1 VMDQSELKA
10 ARRLLESSRT
20 PSGRLRAEAR
30 RGVVE
35 SVERARASGMTYA
48 SISVALGVDLD
59 ALHRWRWTERVERP
73 AMVAVRVQE
82 PVRAAS
88 LVVHGPRG
96 LRIEGL
102 TVGELADL
110 VQRLS

>member
-1 VMDQSELKA
+1 MEQSDLKA

-20 PSGRLRAEAR
+20 RGGRLRAEGR
-30 RGVVE
+30 REVVAA
-35 SVERARASGMTYA
+35 VERARASGMTYGA
-48 SISVALGVDLD
+48 ISTTLGVDLD
-59 ALHRWRWTERVERP
+59 ALHRWRWTERSERP
-73 AMVAVRVQE
+73 AMVAVRVQQ
-82 PVRAAS
+82 PVRAVS

-102 TVGELADL
+102 TVGELAEL